1 MSGHTF
7 IPPSPLRTPVLLTAF
22 SRYDT
27 ASRVMAAIRAARPP
41 RLYFACDGPRNEEEK
56 QRTDRVRSL
65 LDMVDWPCEVHTRFA
80 DRNQGLKKA
89 MVGNLDWFFE
99 HEPEGIVLEDDTAP
113 VLSFFWFC
121 EELLERYRNDT
132 RIWWILGNNLM
143 ADRHASPAVSYY
155 FSQHGY
161 GAPWGW
167 AGWRRSWELYDAD
180 MTEWPKVRN
189 TKQWDAFFLSRAEKK
204 EAYTLFESTWNGTIR
219 TWDFQHDFARILHKG
234 ITIIPEHNLVHN
246 IGFEGTG
253 TNTVQ
258 GFDPRNVDN
267 ACDTPFPLVHPDVIV
282 VDELRDLA
290 YFNTFIRPPLF
301 RRVKSGVKS
310 LLPKPVDEAITPLL
324 SKLQKRI
331 GG

>member
-1 MSGHTF
+1 MSEFT
-7 IPPSPLRTPVLLTAF
+7 PTAPLRTAVLLTAF

-27 ASRVMAAIRAARPP
+27 ASRVMESIRAARPP
-41 RLYFACDGPRNEEEK
+41 RLYFACDGPRNAEEK
-56 QRTDRVRSL
+56 VRTDKVRSL
-65 LDMVDWPCEVHTRFA
+65 VDRVDWPCEVHTRFA
-80 DRNQGLKKA
+80 DTNQGLKKA
-89 MVGNLDWFFE
+89 MIGNMDWFFSNE
-99 HEPEGIVLEDDTAP
+99 TEGIVLEDDTAP

-121 EELLERYRNDT
+121 EELLERYRNDQ

-143 ADRHASPAVSYY
+143 ADPLARPVGSYY

-167 AGWRRSWELYDAD
+167 AGWRRSWERYDGD
-180 MTEWPKVRN
+180 MKAWPKVKDTPEWN
-189 TKQWDAFFLSRAEKK
+189 AFFLSRAERR
-204 EAYTLFESTWNGTIR
+204 EAQALFEATWSGAIK

-234 ITIIPEHNLVHN
+234 ITIIPEHNLVRN

-267 ACDTPFPLVHPDVIV
+267 ACDTPFPLVHPAEVV
-282 VDELRDLA
+282 VDELRDLV

-301 RRVKSGVKS
+301 RRVKSTVKS
-310 LLPKPVDEAITPLL
+310 LLPRQVDEAITPFL
-324 SKLQKRI
+324 SKLQKKLGR
-331 GG
+331 

>member
-1 MSGHTF
+1 MAGRTF
-7 IPPSPLRTPVLLTAF
+7 TPPAPLRTPVLFTAF

-27 ASRVMAAIRAARPP
+27 SSRVMAAIRAARPP
-41 RLYFACDGPRNEEEK
+41 KLYFACDGPRTAEEK
-56 QRTDRVRSL
+56 VHTDKVRGL
-65 LDMVDWPCEVHTRFA
+65 LELVDWPCEVHTRFA
-80 DRNQGLKKA
+80 ETNQGLKKA

-113 VLSFFWFC
+113 VLGFFWFC
-121 EELLERYRNDT
+121 EELLARYRNDP

-143 ADRHASPAVSYY
+143 ADPDATPAVSYY

-167 AGWRRSWELYDAD
+167 AGWRRSWRLYDAEMSAWPRVRD
-180 MTEWPKVRN
+180 TEEWN
-189 TKQWDAFFLSRAEKK
+189 SFFLSRAEKR
-204 EAYTLFESTWNGTIR
+204 EATKLFENTWNGNIQ
-219 TWDFQHDFARILHKG
+219 TWDFQHDFARILHRG

-267 ACDTPFPLVHPDVIV
+267 ASETTFPLVHPDVIV
-282 VDELRDLA
+282 VDGDRDLS

-301 RRVKSGVKS
+301 RRVKSGVKN
-310 LLPKPVDEAITPLL
+310 LLPRPVDEAITPFL
-324 SKLQKRI
+324 SRLQRRI
-331 GG
+331 GR